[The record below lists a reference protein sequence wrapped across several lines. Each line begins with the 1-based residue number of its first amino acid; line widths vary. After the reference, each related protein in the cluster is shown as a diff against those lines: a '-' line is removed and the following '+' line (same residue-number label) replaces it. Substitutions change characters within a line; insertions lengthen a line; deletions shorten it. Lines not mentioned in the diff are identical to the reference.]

1 MNSPDQEDLTANE
14 EKPGAV
20 PNRPLRQSELV
31 ELKILARTAKEGLS
45 TFYRG
50 LQTWNL
56 AEQFDSTDERVD
68 NTGRLCDE
76 VINFCKE
83 ELRKS
88 DLPKK
93 RKRKS

>member
-14 EKPGAV
+14 EKLGAV